1 MEISSPRALIKL
13 VDFGGSNFASN
24 LFQST
29 THSFYI
35 QSRSYR
41 APEIILGIDFDE
53 RIDIWSLGCIAAE
66 LFTHSLLF
74 DNYSVGTLLT
84 SISSIIGEVPPVLLQ
99 AAGYRV
105 HDHNGQCSVRLKT
118 GDVWILNPP
127 RRDLKSVLGCDC
139 DEFVDFVSMLLQWD
153 SALRPTAL
161 QALQH
166 PFLLHAEE
174 CGDYEGVICLVCC
187 DCFDRYSIPE
197 GVVRF
202 LKGSD

>member
-1 MEISSPRALIKL
+1 M
-13 VDFGGSNFASN
+13 
-24 LFQST
+24 
-29 THSFYI
+29 
-35 QSRSYR
+35 
-41 APEIILGIDFDE
+41 
-53 RIDIWSLGCIAAE
+53 
-66 LFTHSLLF
+66 
-74 DNYSVGTLLT
+74 GTLLT

-127 RRDLKSVLGCDC
+127 RRDLKSVLSCDC

-187 DCFDRYSIPE
+187 DCFERYSIPE

>member
-1 MEISSPRALIKL
+1 M
-13 VDFGGSNFASN
+13 
-24 LFQST
+24 
-29 THSFYI
+29 
-35 QSRSYR
+35 
-41 APEIILGIDFDE
+41 
-53 RIDIWSLGCIAAE
+53 
-66 LFTHSLLF
+66 
-74 DNYSVGTLLT
+74 GTLLT

-105 HDHNGQCSVRLKT
+105 HDHNGQCSVR
-118 GDVWILNPP
+118 
-127 RRDLKSVLGCDC
+127 LKSVLGCDC

-187 DCFDRYSIPE
+187 DCFERYSIPE

>member
-1 MEISSPRALIKL
+1 M
-13 VDFGGSNFASN
+13 
-24 LFQST
+24 
-29 THSFYI
+29 
-35 QSRSYR
+35 
-41 APEIILGIDFDE
+41 
-53 RIDIWSLGCIAAE
+53 
-66 LFTHSLLF
+66 
-74 DNYSVGTLLT
+74 
-84 SISSIIGEVPPVLLQ
+84 LLQ

-166 PFLLHAEE
+166 PFLLLAEE
-174 CGDYEGVICLVCC
+174 CGDYEGVVCLVCC
-187 DCFDRYSIPE
+187 DSVGIALFFGSGE
-197 GVVRF
+197 GLIGLV
-202 LKGSD
+202 LQIQDW